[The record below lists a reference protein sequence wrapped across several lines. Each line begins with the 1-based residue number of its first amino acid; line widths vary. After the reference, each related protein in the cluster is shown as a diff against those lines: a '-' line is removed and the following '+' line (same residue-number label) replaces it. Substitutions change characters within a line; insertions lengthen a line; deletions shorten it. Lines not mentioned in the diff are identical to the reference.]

1 MTACYTAQSIGKV
14 DGMGRVNTTKARRK
28 TTKRTARASAPV
40 PPGSVSPSPD
50 KPSGSRSATQPQGII
65 SPWGRV
71 DEEYALIK
79 ADLTRLLWVTALLL
93 ALLLLLTIVLR

>member
-1 MTACYTAQSIGKV
+1 M
-14 DGMGRVNTTKARRK
+14 
-28 TTKRTARASAPV
+28 
-40 PPGSVSPSPD
+40 
-50 KPSGSRSATQPQGII
+50 QPQGII

-93 ALLLLLTIVLR
+93 GLLLLLTIVLR

>member
-1 MTACYTAQSIGKV
+1 
-14 DGMGRVNTTKARRK
+14 MGRVNTTKARRK
-28 TTKRTARASAPV
+28 TTKRTARANNTPV
-40 PPGSVSPSPD
+40 PARSVLPSPAT
-50 KPSGSRSATQPQGII
+50 PSGGRSSTQPQEII

-93 ALLLLLTIVLR
+93 GLLLLLTIVLR

>member
-1 MTACYTAQSIGKV
+1 MTACYTAQRIGKV

-40 PPGSVSPSPD
+40 PAGSVSPSLATS
-50 KPSGSRSATQPQGII
+50 SGSRPSTQPQEII

-93 ALLLLLTIVLR
+93 ALLLVLTIVLR

>member
-1 MTACYTAQSIGKV
+1 MTACYTALGTGKV
-14 DGMGRVNTTKARRK
+14 DGMGRVKTTKARRK
-28 TTKRTARASAPV
+28 TPKRTARASASV
-40 PPGSVSPSPD
+40 PAGSVSPSPAT
-50 KPSGSRSATQPQGII
+50 PPGSRSATQSQEII

-93 ALLLLLTIVLR
+93 GLLLLLTIVLR